1 MPDAERM
8 RLRRQNETPE
18 ARSVRLQK
26 QRERQAILRT
36 DLSDLVTAQRRDLDR
51 VSEN

>member
-1 MPDAERM
+1 MKKIEVPDEGPAMPDAERM

-36 DLSDLVTAQRRDLDR
+36 DLF
-51 VSEN
+51 